1 MTFNPI
7 YLTPKIKALQ
17 AIASCVKQLID
28 SVKWGKYPARKRLIS
43 SWVCSIQMLSTPSSG
58 VYWYCSYFLH
68 NISWVSAFMPIFKSS
83 SFHEYFYV
91 TNWLT
96 VCWHNTTLSQSAKER
111 TAVKSTIDVDQNISG
126 NWNNINTTTL
136 EKENL
141 EIQFWQL
148 GSKWVK
154 MRLFW

>member
-1 MTFNPI
+1 
-7 YLTPKIKALQ
+7 
-17 AIASCVKQLID
+17 
-28 SVKWGKYPARKRLIS
+28 
-43 SWVCSIQMLSTPSSG
+43 
-58 VYWYCSYFLH
+58 
-68 NISWVSAFMPIFKSS
+68 MPIFKSS

-148 GSKWVK
+148 G
-154 MRLFW
+154 